1 MWALQFTLLCLTKRP
16 NRTEKVMSKVM
27 EETKFS
33 FLSKRIG
40 EKDYEDIK
48 KAAFVYFI
56 VGSVIFGIVYT
67 LTYFYNNGLLSFV
80 LDWCSCISPLFILY
94 ILSFV
99 LLLDIRLSIEKRN
112 VKIVTFITM
121 LWNVII
127 LLPGL
132 YAMYYTY
139 NYRYAY
145 KEKCTIYYVE
155 KGRGIY
161 HLYDECNDLPRF
173 NVVELNGN
181 QLNKVHFKLCPS
193 CLEIKQEDDGYALEH
208 FVAN

>member
-1 MWALQFTLLCLTKRP
+1 MNVSEC
-16 NRTEKVMSKVM
+16 SKA
-27 EETKFS
+27 
-33 FLSKRIG
+33 I
-40 EKDYEDIK
+40 D
-48 KAAFVYFI
+48 
-56 VGSVIFGIVYT
+56 
-67 LTYFYNNGLLSFV
+67 
-80 LDWCSCISPLFILY
+80 
-94 ILSFV
+94 
-99 LLLDIRLSIEKRN
+99 
-112 VKIVTFITM
+112 
-121 LWNVII
+121 
-127 LLPGL
+127 
-132 YAMYYTY
+132 TY

-161 HLYDECNDLPRF
+161 HLYDECNGLPRF